1 MTAAEKIKEMG
12 IVPVVVLEDEKDA
25 GSAGEGTLRR
35 RASLCG
41 GDISDSGSEGI
52 HPHHAGG
59 ISGDVRGS
67 RNCSD
72 NTAGG

>member
-1 MTAAEKIKEMG
+1 MSQAHILLVE
-12 IVPVVVLEDEKDA
+12 
-25 GSAGEGTLRR
+25 
-35 RASLCG
+35 
-41 GDISDSGSEGI
+41 GDIPDSGSEGI
-52 HPHHAGG
+52 HPHHAEG

>member
-1 MTAAEKIKEMG
+1 MTVAEKIKEMG

-25 GSAGEGTLRR
+25 GAL
-35 RASLCG
+35 AKALC
-41 GDISDSGSEGI
+41 GSEGI

>member
-25 GSAGEGTLRR
+25 GALAKALCEGGLPCAEVTFRT
-35 RASLCG
+35 
-41 GDISDSGSEGI
+41 I
-52 HPHHAGG
+52 HPHHAEG

>member
-12 IVPVVVLEDEKDA
+12 IVPVVVLEYEKDA
-25 GSAGEGTLRR
+25 GALAKALAKEG
-35 RASLCG
+35 SLCG